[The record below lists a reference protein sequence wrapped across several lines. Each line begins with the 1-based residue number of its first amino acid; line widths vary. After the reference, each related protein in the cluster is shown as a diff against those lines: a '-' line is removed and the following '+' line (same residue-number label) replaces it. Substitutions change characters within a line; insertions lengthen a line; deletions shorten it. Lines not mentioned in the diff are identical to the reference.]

1 MSSTIYL
8 TQEGYD
14 KLNAELEQLKKR
26 RRELADKIEEAR
38 QEGDLSENAEYHAA
52 RELQGQCQAKI
63 SDLEDKLGRS
73 QIMSGDDIDTSKVRI
88 GVKVTLLDEEID
100 DEFSY
105 TIMSDEEADIDND
118 EIGINSPLAQAML
131 GKTEGETF
139 EFEAPRGTF
148 EYKILKISM
157 P

>member
-1 MSSTIYL
+1 MQKIYL

-14 KLNAELEQLKKR
+14 KLAAELDDLKKKR
-26 RRELADKIEEAR
+26 RELSGKIEDAR

-52 RELQGQCQAKI
+52 RELQGQTQAKI
-63 SDLEDKLGRS
+63 ADLEDKLSRS
-73 QIMSGDDIDTSKVRI
+73 EIISTENLDLTKVRI
-88 GVKVTLLDEEID
+88 GVKVTLMDETID

-118 EIGINSPLAQAML
+118 EIGVNSPLAQAML
-131 GKTEGETF
+131 GKEPGQTF
-139 EFEAPRGTF
+139 EFQAPRGTF
-148 EYKILKISM
+148 EYKIKEISA

>member
-1 MSSTIYL
+1 MSKVYL

-14 KLNAELEQLKKR
+14 KLSQELADLKKR
-26 RRELADKIEEAR
+26 RRELSLKIEEAR

-63 SDLEDKLGRS
+63 ADLDDKLGRS
-73 QIMSGDDIDTSKVRI
+73 EIMSTDNLDTSKVRI
-88 GVKVTLLDEEID
+88 GVKVHLFDEAID

-105 TIMSDEEADIDND
+105 TIMSDEEANIDDD
-118 EIGINSPLAQAML
+118 EIGVNSPLAQAML
-131 GKTEGETF
+131 GKEKGDVV
-139 EFEAPRGTF
+139 EFQAPRGIF
-148 EYKILKISM
+148 EYKIIDITA